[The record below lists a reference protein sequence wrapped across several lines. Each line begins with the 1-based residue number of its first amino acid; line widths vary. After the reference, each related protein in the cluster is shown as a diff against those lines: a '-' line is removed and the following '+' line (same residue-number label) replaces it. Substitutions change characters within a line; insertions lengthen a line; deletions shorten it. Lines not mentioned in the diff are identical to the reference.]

1 MLPEFWCHPSDISS
15 TEIQL
20 KSISQWMPNKI
31 GQKIFTLRIT
41 DLSNMQ
47 PKQLYQFLKIAAA
60 VVTDEKSWIRNRMVR
75 FTVRTSTS
83 ANDEQVERPPVYGA
97 ICIKL
102 TLAGNH
108 LLYRHLDMMV

>member
-1 MLPEFWCHPSDISS
+1 
-15 TEIQL
+15 
-20 KSISQWMPNKI
+20 MPKKI
-31 GQKIFTLRIT
+31 GPKIFTLRIT

-83 ANDEQVERPPVYGA
+83 ANDEQAERPPVYGA
-97 ICIKL
+97 VCIKL
-102 TLAGNH
+102 TLAGNY